1 MGKKLDKKAK
11 AGKSIKKLRKLEG
24 KLWTREYLLK
34 IAEFDGA
41 TIAPA
46 NGAAARADA
55 MGTLAGEHHKLLT
68 SEKSV
73 ELVRSLARETVAGG
87 KIDDPQLLD
96 EIRVLGRD
104 QREASAIPTEE
115 AEAWTRLTCEAD
127 AVWHKAKAAN
137 DWASFETYVDR
148 IVAQLKHQAELMDPK
163 RDPYDVWLDQY
174 ERGLS
179 AKSFDA
185 FCDEVKATVV
195 PLVHAIGE
203 RGQQPA
209 ADFLH
214 AHVPE
219 AAQRAMSFDLMKL
232 VGLDLDDTTL
242 AFTEHPFS
250 EGFAV
255 GDARIATHI
264 YEDDCIS
271 NVYSIIHEAGHTM
284 YELGVNPAYA
294 RTCLEGGTS
303 MGIHESQSL
312 AKIIKGVADGCKLAG
327 CALVGGEMAEHPGV
341 MAPADYDLAG
351 FTVGVVDRPKMLDPA
366 NVRPGDVILGLP
378 STGVHS
384 NGYSLVRKVIG
395 VDGIKPGT
403 PEAAAKAEEL
413 SRPLEELDGASLADA
428 LLAPTRIYV
437 KPILELLRG
446 GANVHAIA
454 HITGGGITENLNR
467 ALADDVDAVVTRS
480 GAEMSWDVPPVI
492 TYVSRQAELAPNEAC
507 KTFNMGVGLCL
518 IVAPEDEAAVT
529 EALVALGEKPFRVG
543 ECVEGSGKVVYSDE
557 R

>member
-11 AGKSIKKLRKLEG
+11 AAVAKAAKGVKAAKVDKAVKKFRKLEG

-41 TIAPA
+41 TIAPV
-46 NGAAARADA
+46 NGATARADA

-87 KIDDPQLLD
+87 HVDDPQLLD

-104 QREASAIPTEE
+104 QREASVIPTEE

-127 AVWHKAKAAN
+127 AVWHKAKTAN
-137 DWASFETYVDR
+137 DWASFEPYVDR
-148 IVAQLKHQAELMDPK
+148 IVAQLKHQAELMDPQ

-203 RGQQPA
+203 RGQQPD

-214 AHVPE
+214 ARVPE

-232 VGLDLDDTTL
+232 VGLNLDDTTL

-303 MGIHESQSL
+303 MGIHESQSRFFENTVGRSRAFMGPL
-312 AKIIKGVADGCKLAG
+312 LEVLRRHAPEVYGDVDEDTLYHAVNIAQPSLIRTEADELTHPLHVMVRYEIERMLFADEATAKDIPALWNRFMDEYLGIPVPDDTRGCLQDTHWSGGSFGYFPTYALGSAYDAMFVPAMCRDGVDLTGACASGDLTPVRAWLGEHIWQWGRAKDAPELIKGACG
-327 CALVGGEMAEHPGV
+327 MAFD
-341 MAPADYDLAG
+341 ARYYCSYLQDK
-351 FTVGVVDRPKMLDPA
+351 FTTL
-366 NVRPGDVILGLP
+366 
-378 STGVHS
+378 
-384 NGYSLVRKVIG
+384 Y
-395 VDGIKPGT
+395 
-403 PEAAAKAEEL
+403 EL
-413 SRPLEELDGASLADA
+413 
-428 LLAPTRIYV
+428 
-437 KPILELLRG
+437 
-446 GANVHAIA
+446 
-454 HITGGGITENLNR
+454 
-467 ALADDVDAVVTRS
+467 
-480 GAEMSWDVPPVI
+480 
-492 TYVSRQAELAPNEAC
+492 
-507 KTFNMGVGLCL
+507 
-518 IVAPEDEAAVT
+518 
-529 EALVALGEKPFRVG
+529 
-543 ECVEGSGKVVYSDE
+543 
-557 R
+557 

>member
-1 MGKKLDKKAK
+1 MGKKHDKKAEAAVGK
-11 AGKSIKKLRKLEG
+11 ASKGMKIDKAVKKFRKLEG

-68 SEKSV
+68 SKKSV

-87 KIDDPQLLD
+87 HVDDPQLLD

-104 QREASAIPTEE
+104 QREASVIPTEE

-137 DWASFETYVDR
+137 DWASFEPYVDK
-148 IVAQLKHQAELMDPK
+148 IVDKLKYQAELMDPK

-214 AHVPE
+214 VRVPE

-232 VGLDLDDTTL
+232 VGLNLDDTTL

-250 EGFAV
+250 EGFSV

-264 YEDDCIS
+264 YENDCIS
-271 NVYSIIHEAGHTM
+271 NVYSIIHEAGHAM

-303 MGIHESQSL
+303 MGIHESQSRFFENTVGRSRAFMGPLLEVLRRHAPEVYGSVDEDTLYHAVNIAQPSLIRTEADELTYPLHIMVRYEIERTLFAGEATAKDITALWKSTWAFRFPTTRVAACRIRTGAGPRL
-312 AKIIKGVADGCKLAG
+312 ATSPPMRWAVPTTPCLCRP
-327 CALVGGEMAEHPGV
+327 CAATASTLPVPARAAIWRPSVPGWAITFGSGAAPRTHRSSSR
-341 MAPADYDLAG
+341 APAAWTL
-351 FTVGVVDRPKMLDPA
+351 MPA
-366 NVRPGDVILGLP
+366 TTAATCRTSSPR
-378 STGVHS
+378 STS
-384 NGYSLVRKVIG
+384 
-395 VDGIKPGT
+395 
-403 PEAAAKAEEL
+403 
-413 SRPLEELDGASLADA
+413 
-428 LLAPTRIYV
+428 
-437 KPILELLRG
+437 
-446 GANVHAIA
+446 
-454 HITGGGITENLNR
+454 
-467 ALADDVDAVVTRS
+467 
-480 GAEMSWDVPPVI
+480 
-492 TYVSRQAELAPNEAC
+492 C
-507 KTFNMGVGLCL
+507 K
-518 IVAPEDEAAVT
+518 D
-529 EALVALGEKPFRVG
+529 
-543 ECVEGSGKVVYSDE
+543 
-557 R
+557 

>member
-11 AGKSIKKLRKLEG
+11 AAVVKAAKVDKAVKKFRKLEG

-96 EIRVLGRD
+96 EIRVLGRN
-104 QREASAIPTEE
+104 QREASVIPTEE

-137 DWASFETYVDR
+137 DWASFEPYVDK
-148 IVAQLKHQAELMDPK
+148 IVGQLKHQAELMDPK

-179 AKSFDA
+179 AKSFDT

-203 RGQQPA
+203 RSQQPD

-214 AHVPE
+214 ARVPE

-271 NVYSIIHEAGHTM
+271 NVYSIIHEAGHAM
-284 YELGVNPAYA
+284 Y
-294 RTCLEGGTS
+294 
-303 MGIHESQSL
+303 
-312 AKIIKGVADGCKLAG
+312 
-327 CALVGGEMAEHPGV
+327 
-341 MAPADYDLAG
+341 
-351 FTVGVVDRPKMLDPA
+351 
-366 NVRPGDVILGLP
+366 
-378 STGVHS
+378 
-384 NGYSLVRKVIG
+384 
-395 VDGIKPGT
+395 
-403 PEAAAKAEEL
+403 
-413 SRPLEELDGASLADA
+413 
-428 LLAPTRIYV
+428 
-437 KPILELLRG
+437 
-446 GANVHAIA
+446 
-454 HITGGGITENLNR
+454 
-467 ALADDVDAVVTRS
+467 
-480 GAEMSWDVPPVI
+480 
-492 TYVSRQAELAPNEAC
+492 
-507 KTFNMGVGLCL
+507 
-518 IVAPEDEAAVT
+518 
-529 EALVALGEKPFRVG
+529 
-543 ECVEGSGKVVYSDE
+543 
-557 R
+557 

>member
-1 MGKKLDKKAK
+1 MGKNKDKKAK
-11 AGKSIKKLRKLEG
+11 PAAGKTPKGMKVDKAVKKFRKLEG

-68 SEKSV
+68 SKKSV

-127 AVWHKAKAAN
+127 AVWHKAKTAN
-137 DWASFETYVDR
+137 DWASFEPYVDK
-148 IVAQLKHQAELMDPK
+148 IVCQLKHQAELMDPK

-214 AHVPE
+214 ARVPE

-232 VGLDLDDTTL
+232 IGLNLDDTTL

-250 EGFAV
+250 EGFSV

-303 MGIHESQSL
+303 MGIHESQSRFFENTVGRSRAFMGPLLEVLRRHAPEVYRNVDEDTLYRAVNIAQPSLIRTEADKLTYPLHIMVRYEIERMLFAGEATAKDIPALWNRFMDEYLGIPVPDDTHGCLQDTHWSGGSFGYFPTYALGSAYDAMFVPAMCRDGVDLNGACASGDL
-312 AKIIKGVADGCKLAG
+312 APVRAWLGEHIWQWGRAKDAPELIKGACGMDFDARYYCSYLQDK
-327 CALVGGEMAEHPGV
+327 
-341 MAPADYDLAG
+341 
-351 FTVGVVDRPKMLDPA
+351 FTTL
-366 NVRPGDVILGLP
+366 
-378 STGVHS
+378 
-384 NGYSLVRKVIG
+384 Y
-395 VDGIKPGT
+395 
-403 PEAAAKAEEL
+403 EL
-413 SRPLEELDGASLADA
+413 
-428 LLAPTRIYV
+428 
-437 KPILELLRG
+437 
-446 GANVHAIA
+446 
-454 HITGGGITENLNR
+454 
-467 ALADDVDAVVTRS
+467 
-480 GAEMSWDVPPVI
+480 
-492 TYVSRQAELAPNEAC
+492 
-507 KTFNMGVGLCL
+507 
-518 IVAPEDEAAVT
+518 
-529 EALVALGEKPFRVG
+529 
-543 ECVEGSGKVVYSDE
+543 
-557 R
+557 

>member
-104 QREASAIPTEE
+104 QREASVIPTEE

-127 AVWHKAKAAN
+127 AVWHKAKTAN
-137 DWASFETYVDR
+137 DWASFEPYVDR

-203 RGQQPA
+203 RGQQPK
-209 ADFLH
+209 
-214 AHVPE
+214 
-219 AAQRAMSFDLMKL
+219 RAKL
-232 VGLDLDDTTL
+232 ITL
-242 AFTEHPFS
+242 
-250 EGFAV
+250 
-255 GDARIATHI
+255 
-264 YEDDCIS
+264 
-271 NVYSIIHEAGHTM
+271 
-284 YELGVNPAYA
+284 L
-294 RTCLEGGTS
+294 
-303 MGIHESQSL
+303 
-312 AKIIKGVADGCKLAG
+312 
-327 CALVGGEMAEHPGV
+327 
-341 MAPADYDLAG
+341 
-351 FTVGVVDRPKMLDPA
+351 
-366 NVRPGDVILGLP
+366 
-378 STGVHS
+378 
-384 NGYSLVRKVIG
+384 
-395 VDGIKPGT
+395 
-403 PEAAAKAEEL
+403 
-413 SRPLEELDGASLADA
+413 
-428 LLAPTRIYV
+428 
-437 KPILELLRG
+437 
-446 GANVHAIA
+446 
-454 HITGGGITENLNR
+454 
-467 ALADDVDAVVTRS
+467 
-480 GAEMSWDVPPVI
+480 W
-492 TYVSRQAELAPNEAC
+492 
-507 KTFNMGVGLCL
+507 
-518 IVAPEDEAAVT
+518 
-529 EALVALGEKPFRVG
+529 
-543 ECVEGSGKVVYSDE
+543 
-557 R
+557 

>member
-1 MGKKLDKKAK
+1 MGKKIDKKAK
-11 AGKSIKKLRKLEG
+11 AAVAKAAKGMKAERVDKAVKKFRKLEG

-41 TIAPA
+41 TIAPV

-87 KIDDPQLLD
+87 RIDDPQLLD

-127 AVWHKAKAAN
+127 AMWHKAKAAN
-137 DWASFETYVDR
+137 DWASFEPYVDR
-148 IVAQLKHQAELMDPK
+148 IVGQLKHQAELMDPK

-174 ERGLS
+174 ERG
-179 AKSFDA
+179 
-185 FCDEVKATVV
+185 
-195 PLVHAIGE
+195 
-203 RGQQPA
+203 QQPA

-219 AAQRAMSFDLMKL
+219 AAQRAISFDLMKL
-232 VGLDLDDTTL
+232 VGLDLNDTTL

-250 EGFAV
+250 EGFSV

-271 NVYSIIHEAGHTM
+271 NVYSIIHEAGHAM

-303 MGIHESQSL
+303 MGIHESQSRFFENTVGRSRAFMDPL
-312 AKIIKGVADGCKLAG
+312 LEVLRRHAPEVYGAVDEDTLYRAVNIAQPSLIRTEADELTYPLHVMVRYEIEHMLFAGEATAKDIPALWNRFMDEYLGIPVPDDTRGCLQDTHWSGGSFGYFPTYALGSAYDAMFVPAMCRDGVDLTGA
-327 CALVGGEMAEHPGV
+327 CASG
-341 MAPADYDLAG
+341 DLA
-351 FTVGVVDRPKMLDPA
+351 P
-366 NVRPGDVILGLP
+366 VRAWLGEHIWQW
-378 STGVHS
+378 G
-384 NGYSLVRKVIG
+384 RAK
-395 VDGIKPGT
+395 DA
-403 PEAAAKAEEL
+403 PEL
-413 SRPLEELDGASLADA
+413 
-428 LLAPTRIYV
+428 I
-437 KPILELLRG
+437 
-446 GANVHAIA
+446 
-454 HITGGGITENLNR
+454 
-467 ALADDVDAVVTRS
+467 S
-480 GAEMSWDVPPVI
+480 GACGMAFDARYYCSYLQDKF
-492 TYVSRQAELAPNEAC
+492 TTLYEL
-507 KTFNMGVGLCL
+507 
-518 IVAPEDEAAVT
+518 
-529 EALVALGEKPFRVG
+529 
-543 ECVEGSGKVVYSDE
+543 
-557 R
+557 

>member
-11 AGKSIKKLRKLEG
+11 AAVAKAAKGIKAEKAVKKFRKLES

-73 ELVRSLARETVAGG
+73 ELVRSLARETVVGG

-127 AVWHKAKAAN
+127 AVWHKAKSAN
-137 DWASFETYVDR
+137 GWASFEPYVDK
-148 IVAQLKHQAELMDPK
+148 IVGQLKHQAELMDPQ

-179 AKSFDA
+179 TESFDA
-185 FCDEVKATVV
+185 FCNEVKATVV

-203 RGQQPA
+203 RGQQPT

-232 VGLDLDDTTL
+232 VGLNLDDTTL

-250 EGFAV
+250 EGFSV

-271 NVYSIIHEAGHTM
+271 NVYSIIHEAGHAM

-303 MGIHESQSL
+303 MGIHESQSRFFENTVGRSRAFMGPLLEVLRRHAPEVYGNVDEDALYHAVNIAQPSLIRTEADELTYPLTLWCATRSSACCLPARPRPRISPRSGTALWTSTWAFRFPTTRAAACRIRTGAAARL
-312 AKIIKGVADGCKLAG
+312 ATSPPMRWAAPTMPCSCRP
-327 CALVGGEMAEHPGV
+327 CAATASTLP
-341 MAPADYDLAG
+341 APARAA
-351 FTVGVVDRPKMLDPA
+351 TWHPSA
-366 NVRPGDVILGLP
+366 PGWA
-378 STGVHS
+378 STFG
-384 NGYSLVRKVIG
+384 
-395 VDGIKPGT
+395 
-403 PEAAAKAEEL
+403 
-413 SRPLEELDGASLADA
+413 
-428 LLAPTRIYV
+428 
-437 KPILELLRG
+437 
-446 GANVHAIA
+446 
-454 HITGGGITENLNR
+454 
-467 ALADDVDAVVTRS
+467 S
-480 GAEMSWDVPPVI
+480 GAAPRTRRNS
-492 TYVSRQAELAPNEAC
+492 SRAPAAWTLTPATTAATCRTSSPHCTSC
-507 KTFNMGVGLCL
+507 K
-518 IVAPEDEAAVT
+518 D
-529 EALVALGEKPFRVG
+529 
-543 ECVEGSGKVVYSDE
+543 
-557 R
+557 

>member
-1 MGKKLDKKAK
+1 
-11 AGKSIKKLRKLEG
+11 
-24 KLWTREYLLK
+24 
-34 IAEFDGA
+34 
-41 TIAPA
+41 
-46 NGAAARADA
+46 

-127 AVWHKAKAAN
+127 AVWRKAKAAN

-232 VGLDLDDTTL
+232 VGMNLDDTTL
-242 AFTEHPFS
+242 AFTEHPFG
-250 EGFAV
+250 EGFSV

-271 NVYSIIHEAGHTM
+271 NVYSIIHEAGHAM

-303 MGIHESQSL
+303 MGIHESQSRFF
-312 AKIIKGVADGCKLAG
+312 
-327 CALVGGEMAEHPGV
+327 EN
-341 MAPADYDLAG
+341 
-351 FTVGVVDRPKMLDPA
+351 TVGRSRAFMGPLLEVLRRHAPEVYGDVDEDTLYRAVNIAQPSLIRTEPTSSPIRCILWCATRSSACCLPARPRPKTSP
-366 NVRPGDVILGLP
+366 RF
-378 STGVHS
+378 
-384 NGYSLVRKVIG
+384 
-395 VDGIKPGT
+395 GT
-403 PEAAAKAEEL
+403 
-413 SRPLEELDGASLADA
+413 A
-428 LLAPTRIYV
+428 L
-437 KPILELLRG
+437 
-446 GANVHAIA
+446 
-454 HITGGGITENLNR
+454 
-467 ALADDVDAVVTRS
+467 
-480 GAEMSWDVPPVI
+480 
-492 TYVSRQAELAPNEAC
+492 
-507 KTFNMGVGLCL
+507 
-518 IVAPEDEAAVT
+518 
-529 EALVALGEKPFRVG
+529 
-543 ECVEGSGKVVYSDE
+543 
-557 R
+557 

>member
-11 AGKSIKKLRKLEG
+11 AAEAKAAKGVKVAKVDKAVKKFRKLEG

-104 QREASAIPTEE
+104 QREASVIPTEE

-127 AVWHKAKAAN
+127 AVWHKAKTAN
-137 DWASFETYVDR
+137 DWASFEPYVDR

-203 RGQQPA
+203 RSQQPD

-214 AHVPE
+214 ARVPE

-232 VGLDLDDTTL
+232 VGLNLDDTTL

-271 NVYSIIHEAGHTM
+271 NVYSIIHEAGHAM

-303 MGIHESQSL
+303 MGIHESQSRFFENTVGRSRAFMGPL
-312 AKIIKGVADGCKLAG
+312 LEVLRRHAPEVYGDVDEDTLYRAVNIAQPSLIRTEADELTYPLHVMVRYEIERMLFAGEATAKDIPALWNRFMDEYLGIPVPDDTHGCLQDTHWSGGSFGYFPTYALGSAYDAMFVPAMCRDGVDLNGACASGDLTPVRAWLGEHIWQWGRAKDAPELIKGACGMDFDARYYCSYLQDK
-327 CALVGGEMAEHPGV
+327 
-341 MAPADYDLAG
+341 
-351 FTVGVVDRPKMLDPA
+351 FTTL
-366 NVRPGDVILGLP
+366 
-378 STGVHS
+378 
-384 NGYSLVRKVIG
+384 Y
-395 VDGIKPGT
+395 
-403 PEAAAKAEEL
+403 EL
-413 SRPLEELDGASLADA
+413 
-428 LLAPTRIYV
+428 
-437 KPILELLRG
+437 
-446 GANVHAIA
+446 
-454 HITGGGITENLNR
+454 
-467 ALADDVDAVVTRS
+467 
-480 GAEMSWDVPPVI
+480 
-492 TYVSRQAELAPNEAC
+492 
-507 KTFNMGVGLCL
+507 
-518 IVAPEDEAAVT
+518 
-529 EALVALGEKPFRVG
+529 
-543 ECVEGSGKVVYSDE
+543 
-557 R
+557 

>member
-1 MGKKLDKKAK
+1 MRKKLDKKANAAVAK
-11 AGKSIKKLRKLEG
+11 APKSAKTGKAVKKLRKLEG

-68 SEKSV
+68 SKKSV

-137 DWASFETYVDR
+137 DWASFEPYVDK
-148 IVAQLKHQAELMDPK
+148 IVCQLKHQAELMDPK

-179 AKSFDA
+179 AESFDA

-203 RGQQPA
+203 RGQQPT

-232 VGLDLDDTTL
+232 VGLNLDDTTL

-294 RTCLEGGTS
+294 HTCLEGGTS
-303 MGIHESQSL
+303 MGIHESQSRFFENTGPQPRL
-312 AKIIKGVADGCKLAG
+312 YGAAARSVAPSRARGLRQRGRRCALPRREHRPAVADPYRGRRAHLPAAYYG
-327 CALVGGEMAEHPGV
+327 ALR
-341 MAPADYDLAG
+341 D
-351 FTVGVVDRPKMLDPA
+351 
-366 NVRPGDVILGLP
+366 
-378 STGVHS
+378 
-384 NGYSLVRKVIG
+384 
-395 VDGIKPGT
+395 
-403 PEAAAKAEEL
+403 
-413 SRPLEELDGASLADA
+413 
-428 LLAPTRIYV
+428 
-437 KPILELLRG
+437 
-446 GANVHAIA
+446 
-454 HITGGGITENLNR
+454 
-467 ALADDVDAVVTRS
+467 
-480 GAEMSWDVPPVI
+480 
-492 TYVSRQAELAPNEAC
+492 
-507 KTFNMGVGLCL
+507 
-518 IVAPEDEAAVT
+518 
-529 EALVALGEKPFRVG
+529 
-543 ECVEGSGKVVYSDE
+543 
-557 R
+557 

>member
-11 AGKSIKKLRKLEG
+11 PAAGKTPKGMKVDKAVKKFRKLEG

-68 SEKSV
+68 SKKSV

-127 AVWHKAKAAN
+127 AVWHKAKTAN
-137 DWASFETYVDR
+137 DWASFEPYVDR

-179 AKSFDA
+179 TESFDA

-195 PLVHAIGE
+195 PLVHTIGE

-214 AHVPE
+214 ARVPE

-303 MGIHESQSL
+303 MGIHESQSRFFENTVGRSRAFMGPL
-312 AKIIKGVADGCKLAG
+312 LEVLRRHAPEVYGDVDEDTLYRAVNIAQPSLIRTEADELTYPLHIMVRYQIERMLFAGEATAKDIPALWNRFMDEYLGIPVPDDTRGCLQDTHWSGGSFGYFPTYALGSAYDAMFVPAMCRDGVDLTGACASGDLSPVRAWLGEHIWQWGRAKDAPELIKGACGMDFDARYYCSYLQDK
-327 CALVGGEMAEHPGV
+327 
-341 MAPADYDLAG
+341 
-351 FTVGVVDRPKMLDPA
+351 FTTL
-366 NVRPGDVILGLP
+366 
-378 STGVHS
+378 
-384 NGYSLVRKVIG
+384 Y
-395 VDGIKPGT
+395 
-403 PEAAAKAEEL
+403 EL
-413 SRPLEELDGASLADA
+413 
-428 LLAPTRIYV
+428 
-437 KPILELLRG
+437 
-446 GANVHAIA
+446 
-454 HITGGGITENLNR
+454 
-467 ALADDVDAVVTRS
+467 
-480 GAEMSWDVPPVI
+480 
-492 TYVSRQAELAPNEAC
+492 
-507 KTFNMGVGLCL
+507 
-518 IVAPEDEAAVT
+518 
-529 EALVALGEKPFRVG
+529 
-543 ECVEGSGKVVYSDE
+543 
-557 R
+557 

>member
-11 AGKSIKKLRKLEG
+11 PAAGKTPKGMKVDKAVKKFRKLEG

-87 KIDDPQLLD
+87 HVDDPQLLD

-104 QREASAIPTEE
+104 QREASVVPTEE

-127 AVWHKAKAAN
+127 AVWHKAKTAN
-137 DWASFETYVDR
+137 DWASFEPYVDK
-148 IVAQLKHQAELMDPK
+148 IVGQLKHQAELMDPK

-232 VGLDLDDTTL
+232 VGLNLDDTTL

-271 NVYSIIHEAGHTM
+271 NVYSIIHEAGHAM

-303 MGIHESQSL
+303 MGIHESQSRFF
-312 AKIIKGVADGCKLAG
+312 
-327 CALVGGEMAEHPGV
+327 EN
-341 MAPADYDLAG
+341 
-351 FTVGVVDRPKMLDPA
+351 TVGRSRAFMGPLLEVLRRHAPEVYGSVDEDTLYRAVNIAQP
-366 NVRPGDVILGLP
+366 
-378 STGVHS
+378 
-384 NGYSLVRKVIG
+384 SLVRTEADELTYPLHIMVRYEIERMLFAGEATAKDIPALWNRFMDEYLGIPVPDDTRGCLQDTHWSGGSFGYFPTYALGSAYDAMFVPAMCRDG
-395 VDGIKPGT
+395 VDLTGT
-403 PEAAAKAEEL
+403 C
-413 SRPLEELDGASLADA
+413 ASGD
-428 LLAPTRIYV
+428 LAPVRAW
-437 KPILELLRG
+437 LGE
-446 GANVHAIA
+446 
-454 HITGGGITENLNR
+454 HIWQWGR
-467 ALADDVDAVVTRS
+467 AKD
-480 GAEMSWDVPPVI
+480 
-492 TYVSRQAELAPNEAC
+492 
-507 KTFNMGVGLCL
+507 
-518 IVAPEDEAAVT
+518 APELIKGACGMDFDARYYCSYLQDKFT
-529 EALVALGEKPFRVG
+529 TLYQL
-543 ECVEGSGKVVYSDE
+543 
-557 R
+557 

>member
-11 AGKSIKKLRKLEG
+11 VAVAKAAKGVKAAKVDKAVKKFRKLEG

-87 KIDDPQLLD
+87 HVDDPQLLD

-104 QREASAIPTEE
+104 QREASVIPTEE

-127 AVWHKAKAAN
+127 AVWHKAKTAN
-137 DWASFETYVDR
+137 DWASFEPYVDR

-185 FCDEVKATVV
+185 FCEEVKATVV

-203 RGQQPA
+203 RGQQPD

-214 AHVPE
+214 ARVPE

-232 VGLDLDDTTL
+232 VGLNLDDTTL

-303 MGIHESQSL
+303 MGIHESQSRFFENTVGRSRAFMGPLLEVLRRHAPEVYGNVDEDALYHAVNIAQPSLIRTEADELTYPLHVMVRYEIERMLFAGEATAKDIPALWNRFMDEYLGIPVPDDTHGCLQDTHWSGGSFGYFPTYALGSAYDAMFVPAMCRDGVDLTGACASGDL
-312 AKIIKGVADGCKLAG
+312 APVRAWLGEHIWQWGRAKDAPELIKGACGMDFDARYYCSYLQDK
-327 CALVGGEMAEHPGV
+327 
-341 MAPADYDLAG
+341 
-351 FTVGVVDRPKMLDPA
+351 FTTL
-366 NVRPGDVILGLP
+366 
-378 STGVHS
+378 
-384 NGYSLVRKVIG
+384 Y
-395 VDGIKPGT
+395 
-403 PEAAAKAEEL
+403 EL
-413 SRPLEELDGASLADA
+413 
-428 LLAPTRIYV
+428 
-437 KPILELLRG
+437 
-446 GANVHAIA
+446 
-454 HITGGGITENLNR
+454 
-467 ALADDVDAVVTRS
+467 
-480 GAEMSWDVPPVI
+480 
-492 TYVSRQAELAPNEAC
+492 
-507 KTFNMGVGLCL
+507 
-518 IVAPEDEAAVT
+518 
-529 EALVALGEKPFRVG
+529 
-543 ECVEGSGKVVYSDE
+543 
-557 R
+557 